1 MVSPI
6 QSPGPLHYHGFRHAF
21 IARVIAAGGSWMQT
35 VAAGWLIYRL
45 TGSAAAVA
53 VLTVVSRGPGLALAG
68 VGGAL
73 SQRHDPRRIAIV
85 LALLQ
90 VIPAGLLAVISWSD
104 ADSQFAIYA
113 LVLAGGIL
121 TALALAPTT
130 WIASHSVPEK
140 LMRKAIGESSV
151 AYNLA
156 RFVGPLAG
164 GLTIGAFGA
173 AVCFAVNAATYL
185 VVAWALWTLPRR
197 SMPRDDRPVS
207 FRAGV
212 KRALAHPVLGIVVVG
227 VLTFALLVAPI
238 EQLAPAIARRH
249 GEGAHLLGFLLAGLA
264 AGGIL
269 GTVLRTRLERRGV
282 PLDRLIGGSLLATSL
297 GMVGLA
303 VAPNI
308 LVAVAAMLCCGTF
321 WEFVYVES
329 LAAMQTLIPTMSA
342 VLTGVFFTVT
352 MGGVT
357 IGALLI
363 GELMDLV
370 GVGIGLAIA
379 GLGTG
384 AYGAWR
390 LVRPSPRTVPA
401 S

>member
-1 MVSPI
+1 M
-6 QSPGPLHYHGFRHAF
+6 
-21 IARVIAAGGSWMQT
+21 
-35 VAAGWLIYRL
+35 
-45 TGSAAAVA
+45 
-53 VLTVVSRGPGLALAG
+53 
-68 VGGAL
+68 
-73 SQRHDPRRIAIV
+73 AIV

-90 VIPAGLLAVISWSD
+90 VIPPALLAVISWSD
-104 ADSQFAIYA
+104 ADSQFAIYT

-121 TALALAPTT
+121 AALALAPTT

-156 RFVGPLAG
+156 RFIGPLAA

-173 AVCFAVNAATYL
+173 AVCFAVNAGTYL

-249 GEGAHLLGFLLAGLA
+249 GEGAYLLGFLLGGLA

-282 PLDRLIGGSLLATSL
+282 PLDRLIGASLLATSL

-303 VAPNI
+303 LAPNI

-321 WEFVYVES
+321 WEVVYVES

>member
-1 MVSPI
+1 
-6 QSPGPLHYHGFRHAF
+6 
-21 IARVIAAGGSWMQT
+21 
-35 VAAGWLIYRL
+35 
-45 TGSAAAVA
+45 
-53 VLTVVSRGPGLALAG
+53 
-68 VGGAL
+68 
-73 SQRHDPRRIAIV
+73 
-85 LALLQ
+85 
-90 VIPAGLLAVISWSD
+90 
-104 ADSQFAIYA
+104 
-113 LVLAGGIL
+113 
-121 TALALAPTT
+121 
-130 WIASHSVPEK
+130 
-140 LMRKAIGESSV
+140 
-151 AYNLA
+151 
-156 RFVGPLAG
+156 
-164 GLTIGAFGA
+164 
-173 AVCFAVNAATYL
+173 
-185 VVAWALWTLPRR
+185 
-197 SMPRDDRPVS
+197 MPRDDRPVS

-321 WEFVYVES
+321 WEVVYVES